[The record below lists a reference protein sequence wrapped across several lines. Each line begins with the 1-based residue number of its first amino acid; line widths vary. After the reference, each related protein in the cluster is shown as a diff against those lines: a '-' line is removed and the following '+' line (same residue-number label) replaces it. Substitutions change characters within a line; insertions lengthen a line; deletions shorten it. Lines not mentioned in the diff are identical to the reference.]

1 MLKESFS
8 FTPEVSKE
16 LSPSLSPRSSS
27 PRSTASTRRLSASIP
42 ATIHPGDYP
51 FPSMDSVSGSRSGS
65 GDTRAQLFPR
75 AGSSFSDA
83 TVRFRPEI
91 TPSASRRPTYNTWPA
106 PQDFPSPNIYDLTL
120 KMNADI
126 GIDSFW
132 ENIIEIFVTN
142 FYASRVTLSLPYDLT
157 DINNTPWGLKATYKG
172 SIDRQQT
179 RIKLERRQS
188 HEMNAIPLGN
198 DSDADT
204 GSISDNDTPTHEVPM
219 PAGKSHRPA
228 NERRKSVEASIE
240 EQLDQMLSADHV
252 GKVYATLKPLNVE
265 DEPLI
270 DSTGV
275 QRVLNRG
282 AIVVLSREYHDL
294 EEVKRREEERL
305 KAHQDELKEESPTW
319 QGAKKKSSIRS
330 EVLAAW
336 EKTFFK
342 PPDRGQLLGY
352 EEYEQPLASPWSQSP
367 APSPAILRESS
378 DNPFFDRNEPVE
390 AAFSPSE
397 EPEYAYTDAV
407 YAIGMEN
414 SRSII
419 HIPLVHPHTSKT
431 ISSESESSGSSG
443 HSRIVPVAIISFCSA
458 VAPYP
463 AHLIS
468 SLSTFAPLIA
478 TSLSQA
484 IRHSNVLHQL
494 TYSPIQ
500 TPRNLRQPQEQT
512 SRTDYRRTKHGRIS
526 SHESPVSHSS
536 ATNSDTSTP
545 SWELQGHLF
554 SPAVAQAEVPSPF
567 RSTLSTETDY
577 FSPRGGTV
585 RAVDLTRSLSSQH
598 REEAIYQTGPD
609 SGTDDLRPE
618 SSSKSS
624 STAPTEQSKSP
635 SDLKTASPIRVR
647 KRAGRR
653 VTRMVHSH
661 GATSQLPGNIRTMPR
676 KGKAMRSSGSF
687 SDASDPYQMPTPSS
701 RLLKVVVD
709 SIPVHVFT
717 ASPGTGTITW
727 ANGRTLAY
735 RGVTAEEYIENPH
748 GSLHPD
754 DSKEFLKRWNRMLHL
769 ETEGISQSVRIK
781 RFDGQYRWFAAR
793 VVPLR
798 DSRGGVV
805 HWFGTNMDIH
815 DAREAEIDTARQEEV
830 KASEMKYRLFA
841 EASPQIVFA
850 ASPSFGISYANSQ
863 WMSYSGV
870 TYEETVKLGFLSFV
884 HSDDR
889 AKCALPAASD
899 ATHPQ
904 LTVEIRLQGA
914 DKSYRW
920 YLVKCIR
927 IEEHDDRNND
937 VWLGTWYRLPHL
949 Y

>member
-1 MLKESFS
+1 
-8 FTPEVSKE
+8 
-16 LSPSLSPRSSS
+16 
-27 PRSTASTRRLSASIP
+27 
-42 ATIHPGDYP
+42 
-51 FPSMDSVSGSRSGS
+51 
-65 GDTRAQLFPR
+65 
-75 AGSSFSDA
+75 
-83 TVRFRPEI
+83 
-91 TPSASRRPTYNTWPA
+91 
-106 PQDFPSPNIYDLTL
+106 
-120 KMNADI
+120 MNADI

-142 FYASRVTLSLPYDLT
+142 FYASRVSLSIPYDLT

-188 HEMNAIPLGN
+188 QEINAPYPG
-198 DSDADT
+198 DDTDTETSSRSDDV
-204 GSISDNDTPTHEVPM
+204 TPKYEVPN
-219 PAGKSHRPA
+219 PSKIPYLPKKKLR
-228 NERRKSVEASIE
+228 ESVEVSIE
-240 EQLDQMLSADHV
+240 EQLDRMLSAKHV
-252 GKVYATLKPLNVE
+252 GKVYPNLKPLNLE

-270 DSTGV
+270 DNIGV

-305 KAHQDELKEESPTW
+305 KAHQDELKEESSSR
-319 QGAKKKSSIRS
+319 QNAKKPSSIRS

-336 EKTFFK
+336 EKTYFK
-342 PPDRGQLLGY
+342 PPERGLLQAY
-352 EEYEQPLASPWSQSP
+352 EEYEQPLTSPWSQSP

-378 DNPFFDRNEPVE
+378 DSPFFDRMESVE
-390 AAFSPSE
+390 AAFSPGD

-414 SRSII
+414 AQSII
-419 HIPLVHPHTSKT
+419 HIPLVHPQTSKS
-431 ISSESESSGSSG
+431 ISSEGESSGSSG
-443 HSRIVPVAIISFCSA
+443 HPRIVPIAIISFCSA

-463 AHLIS
+463 AHLLT
-468 SLSTFAPLIA
+468 SLSSFAPLIA

-484 IRHSNVLHQL
+484 IRHSNVVHQL
-494 TYSPIQ
+494 TFSPMQ
-500 TPRNLRQPQEQT
+500 SPRYFRQLQRENNPEH
-512 SRTDYRRTKHGRIS
+512 RRTKQGWKP
-526 SHESPVSHSS
+526 SHSTTSHSS
-536 ATNSDTSTP
+536 ESNSDTSTP
-545 SWELQGHLF
+545 SWELQDRLF

-567 RSTLSTETDY
+567 RSTLSADTDY
-577 FSPRGGTV
+577 FSIRSHPTFRPTE
-585 RAVDLTRSLSSQH
+585 LTRSVSSQH
-598 REEAIYQTGPD
+598 RHEDKVQIGVD
-609 SGTDDLRPE
+609 SSTDDIRPE

-635 SDLKTASPIRVR
+635 VDKLIMSPIRVR
-647 KRAGRR
+647 KRSGRR
-653 VTRMVHSH
+653 ATRMVHSH
-661 GATSQLPGNIRTMPR
+661 GATTQFPGNRPTPK
-676 KGKAMRSSGSF
+676 KGKIMRSSGSF
-687 SDASDPYQMPTPSS
+687 SDASDPYQMRTPSS

-748 GSLHPD
+748 SSLHPD
-754 DSKEFLKRWNRMLHL
+754 DSKEFLKRWNRMLQL
-769 ETEGISQSVRIK
+769 ETEGISQNLRIK

-805 HWFGTNMDIH
+805 HWFGTSMDIH

-850 ASPSFGISYANSQ
+850 ASPAFGISYANSQ

-889 AKCALPAASD
+889 AKCSLPAISGD
-899 ATHPQ
+899 TNPQ

-920 YLVKCIR
+920 FLVKCIR
-927 IEEHDDRNND
+927 IEEHGDGKDD
-937 VWLGTWYRLPHL
+937 VWLGTWYTPT
-949 Y
+949 